1 MNLELLTPLK
11 HKKVC
16 RSTTGNTQHHLAA
29 TTHRDPGTQL
39 QFLNMQTIYMY
50 IYVCMCVYVYIYIQ
64 STCLGNKIKYNY
76 MYQYKKFMK
85 LAIQTNVVPI
95 LVRAFHPLQLDENEQ
110 KHIPEGLLQKRM
122 LQFFIFT
129 EI

>member
-1 MNLELLTPLK
+1 
-11 HKKVC
+11 
-16 RSTTGNTQHHLAA
+16 
-29 TTHRDPGTQL
+29 
-39 QFLNMQTIYMY
+39 
-50 IYVCMCVYVYIYIQ
+50 
-64 STCLGNKIKYNY
+64 

>member
-1 MNLELLTPLK
+1 
-11 HKKVC
+11 
-16 RSTTGNTQHHLAA
+16 
-29 TTHRDPGTQL
+29 
-39 QFLNMQTIYMY
+39 
-50 IYVCMCVYVYIYIQ
+50 
-64 STCLGNKIKYNY
+64 

-95 LVRAFHPLQLDENEQ
+95 LVRVFHPLQLDENEQ

-129 EI
+129 EIWNSYSSCMLSMITSK